1 MKGYGF
7 RPQNAHLQCGGD
19 EYTNISNYSIGKKRV
34 SKASNYLLI
43 PYIPAVQNFMTITFN
58 IAYISRRH

>member
-7 RPQNAHLQCGGD
+7 RPENAHLQCAGD

-43 PYIPAVQNFMTITFN
+43 PYIPAVQNFMTTF
-58 IAYISRRH
+58 S